1 MPVQTL
7 KWQDNALVLLDQT
20 RLPEEVLYETCSDVE
35 TIAQA
40 IEVLMVRGAPAI
52 GLAAAYGVVVGAQEA
67 ITKEKEVVERKRRV
81 LLRAPARHLP
91 GRPFGPRQGTMDA

>member
-40 IEVLMVRGAPAI
+40 IEVLMVRGAPAS
-52 GLAAAYGVVVGAQEA
+52 
-67 ITKEKEVVERKRRV
+67 
-81 LLRAPARHLP
+81 
-91 GRPFGPRQGTMDA
+91 